1 MHPLK
6 VRTTHYKIAPFESTT
21 EEVSFEYFIY
31 RLKVRELY
39 YISTQLTD
47 SELPQKQFLK
57 ELMYDAAKAVVLA
70 TTVTHY
76 HTKKYLHFLKSE

>member
-21 EEVSFEYFIY
+21 EEVSFEYFIH

-57 ELMYDAAKAVVLA
+57 ELMQRKL
-70 TTVTHY
+70 
-76 HTKKYLHFLKSE
+76 

>member
-21 EEVSFEYFIY
+21 EEVSFEYFIH

-47 SELPQKQFLK
+47 SELPQK
-57 ELMYDAAKAVVLA
+57 
-70 TTVTHY
+70 
-76 HTKKYLHFLKSE
+76 